1 MAVKTIRKHLL
12 GFLPSGCRALLRD
25 LYYDEAA
32 RCKVR
37 RVASSIFPWYFR
49 KECPFCHSR
58 FHRFEDGGIS
68 EPILTKTHCI
78 GGGYRHNVTCPRC
91 SSTDRERLLY
101 LFLKSST
108 PLFSQRLKVL
118 HVAPEPRL
126 QRILSAQSFLEYI
139 TADLS
144 AALVMIRVDL
154 VKAGLRSNL
163 FDVIICNHV
172 LEHISDDGKA
182 MKELLRILKPDG
194 WAILQVPLSLS
205 LTDTL
210 EDPNVTD
217 PQERRRR
224 YGQEDHVRI
233 YAAHDYRLRLEKAG
247 FRLYTWSA
255 LRERGESFLDRYGL
269 IREESLYVC
278 GKPISHEAE
287 ASKASSF
294 AVLAREGRYATIGQS
309 RIGSRRKVL
318 HE

>member
-37 RVASSIFPWYFR
+37 RVASSIFPWDFR

-68 EPILTKTHCI
+68 EPILTETHCI

-91 SSTDRERLLY
+91 NSTDRERLLY
-101 LFLKSST
+101 LFLRTST
-108 PLFSQRLKVL
+108 PMFSQRLKVL

-126 QRILSAQSFLEYI
+126 QRILSAQSSLEYI
-139 TADLS
+139 TADLFS
-144 AALVMIRVDL
+144 ALVMIRVDL
-154 VKAGLRSNL
+154 VKTGIRSNV

-182 MKELLRILKPDG
+182 MGELLRILKPDG

-205 LTDTL
+205 LPDTL
-210 EDPNVTD
+210 EDPTVTD
-217 PQERRRR
+217 PKERRRR

-233 YAAHDYRLRLEKAG
+233 YAAHDYRLRLERSG
-247 FRLYTWSA
+247 FLVCTWSA
-255 LRERGESFLDRYGL
+255 LREHGASFLHRYGL
-269 IREESLYVC
+269 IRDENLYVC
-278 GKPISHEAE
+278 GKPLSQEAE
-287 ASKASSF
+287 ACKTSSF
-294 AVLAREGRYATIGQS
+294 SILAREGRYESLGKAASAVSGL
-309 RIGSRRKVL
+309 V
-318 HE
+318 